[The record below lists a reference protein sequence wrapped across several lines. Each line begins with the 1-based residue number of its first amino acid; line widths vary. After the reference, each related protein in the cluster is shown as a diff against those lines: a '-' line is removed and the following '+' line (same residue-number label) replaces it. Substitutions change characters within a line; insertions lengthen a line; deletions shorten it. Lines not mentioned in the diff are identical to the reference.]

1 MSAYTAVL
9 CDDESSIVEE
19 LSMAVRWDELGI
31 EITSTAS
38 TGKEALNL
46 ILEKKPDI
54 AVMDIRMPDM
64 SGLEVMKQARE
75 SGLTTDFIILSGYNE
90 FNYAREAIRVGA
102 KAYLLKPLNIT
113 ELYDELCHICAD
125 RAGHKPNAAY
135 IKKLTEN
142 FIRNLIGGHIMSRD
156 SLENMLATTGT
167 VLHNGSS
174 YCVCISWKNPILRS
188 SAESTRILH
197 VIESHAWKDPHFFLA
212 YSENQ
217 IVGVCNCGAGDPSAD
232 SNRLLQRFAQ
242 ENIPAPAI
250 GIGDPA
256 GDLLQIPYSYN
267 RALTALTYQ
276 LYNANLGVYPWTVIC
291 TVAPKQ
297 KFSDIDCLPLVQCIV
312 KNDREGIKKACQD
325 FLTALMYVPMP
336 APNYLLGGCFSLCQ
350 RIDKEFSEWSHGDIQ
365 GLSTPREL
373 YSLQS
378 TDEILDWLIRRF
390 TYLSGYIDAVYGYG
404 KKKNEQPEE
413 KIQSY
418 DPLINNAVAWL
429 KSHILDSPRIEDV
442 AKEVHLSPS
451 YFAIY
456 FKKKTGLNLR
466 DYMLR
471 EKMEYARIAL
481 LKPDTQ
487 VTELALT
494 LGYNDYRSFSRA
506 FKNINGI
513 TPSDFQARYRH

>member
-31 EITSTAS
+31 EIAGTAS

-217 IVGVCNCGAGDPSAD
+217 IVGVCNCGAAIRPQIPTGFCSVSRRKIFRLLPSA
-232 SNRLLQRFAQ
+232 SATR
-242 ENIPAPAI
+242 PAI
-250 GIGDPA
+250 CCRFP
-256 GDLLQIPYSYN
+256 IP
-267 RALTALTYQ
+267 T
-276 LYNANLGVYPWTVIC
+276 TV
-291 TVAPKQ
+291 P
-297 KFSDIDCLPLVQCIV
+297 LPL
-312 KNDREGIKKACQD
+312 
-325 FLTALMYVPMP
+325 
-336 APNYLLGGCFSLCQ
+336 
-350 RIDKEFSEWSHGDIQ
+350 
-365 GLSTPREL
+365 
-373 YSLQS
+373 
-378 TDEILDWLIRRF
+378 
-390 TYLSGYIDAVYGYG
+390 
-404 KKKNEQPEE
+404 
-413 KIQSY
+413 
-418 DPLINNAVAWL
+418 
-429 KSHILDSPRIEDV
+429 
-442 AKEVHLSPS
+442 
-451 YFAIY
+451 
-456 FKKKTGLNLR
+456 
-466 DYMLR
+466 
-471 EKMEYARIAL
+471 
-481 LKPDTQ
+481 
-487 VTELALT
+487 
-494 LGYNDYRSFSRA
+494 
-506 FKNINGI
+506 
-513 TPSDFQARYRH
+513 

>member
-1 MSAYTAVL
+1 MSSFTAVL
-9 CDDESSIVEE
+9 CDDEASILQE
-19 LSMAVRWDELGI
+19 LNMAVRWDELGI
-31 EITSTAS
+31 EIVGTAS
-38 TGKEALNL
+38 TGQDALNL
-46 ILEKKPDI
+46 ILSKKPDI
-54 AVMDIRMPDM
+54 AVMDIRMPGI

-75 SGLTTDFIILSGYNE
+75 SGLTTDFIILSGYND

-102 KAYLLKPLNIT
+102 RAYLLKPLNVS
-113 ELYDELCHICAD
+113 ELYDEICHACAS
-125 RAGHKPNAAY
+125 RAGHRPSAVY
-135 IKKLTEN
+135 IKKLTEG
-142 FIRNLIGGHIMSRD
+142 FIRNLISGHIMNRA
-156 SLENMLATTGT
+156 SLDNMLATTGST
-167 VLHNGSS
+167 LHNGSC
-174 YCVCISWKNPILRS
+174 YCVCISWKDPILRS
-188 SAESTRILH
+188 SAESSRILH
-197 VIESHAWKDPHFFLA
+197 IIDSCGWKDPHFFLT

-217 IVGVCNCGAGDPSAD
+217 IVGVCNCGAGDASAD
-232 SNRLLQRFAQ
+232 ANRLLQRFIQ
-242 ENIPAPAI
+242 ENVPTPVI

-256 GDLLQIPYSYN
+256 EDLLQIPYSYN

-276 LYNANLGVYPWTVIC
+276 LYNNNLGIYPWSIIC

-325 FLTALMYVPMP
+325 FLSALMYVPMP

-350 RIDKEFSEWSHGDIQ
+350 RIDKEFSEWSHGDIK
-365 GLSTPREL
+365 GLPTPREL
-373 YSLQS
+373 YTLQS
-378 TDEILDWLIRRF
+378 TNEILDWMIRRF
-390 TYLSGYIDAVYGYG
+390 TYLSEYIDAVYGYG
-404 KKKNEQPEE
+404 KKETEQPAE
-413 KIQSY
+413 KSLSD
-418 DPLINNAVAWL
+418 DPLIIKATDWIKA
-429 KSHILDSPRIEDV
+429 HILESPRTEDV
-442 AKEVHLSPS
+442 ANEVHLSAS

-471 EKMEYARIAL
+471 EKMEYARIEL